1 MMKSPLLSATVAA
14 CLVFTASASGLVV
27 TNETLNFDTGLDLPF
42 LDAYNLL
49 SIGSGGEIVVSGG
62 DVTLGSATTSEYNTD
77 ATNIVSVSD
86 GGRFAYDNGGTVST
100 TAKFYAGT
108 WDTPKRRSLVSF
120 TGAGTVVDL
129 HEAYSSYFRG
139 NTLLDISDG
148 ATVYLGRWAGMG
160 NMAAAGRSTVET
172 TMAISGD
179 GTKVYIAPSGW
190 IAVGHSSGNF
200 TSNRV
205 VMTGGSIA
213 PLSPSGDGTARILVG
228 NGNATDALFDMRGG
242 SIDLW
247 VTNNSN
253 PSVNC
258 TVTVGP
264 GNGEFRMSGGSVYC
278 GDFYVGANQPGS
290 AGYEERV
297 TTHRPRLRMTGG
309 TLNCNRLY
317 LGSSNANTTFAYQ
330 EAHVDLDGG
339 VLIPRNGA
347 TVNKSALYTDG
358 YAHGYLTANGGT
370 IRASAGSDIL
380 SRFDTA
386 ELGPKGLT
394 IDNNG
399 KSVTVSQSFS
409 NKPGEEGALIFTGSS
424 SSTLKPDRYYN
435 VSKTI
440 VKGGTLTTS
449 SNSTWATTLV
459 VTNNATFSL
468 VGAPTKITVDGL
480 VVPKGYL
487 FLDTGDK
494 ICLTTDNIDLSGLT
508 VRFNQS
514 VSSGTPYNF
523 LEFNGD
529 VTGSEKVRNALRF
542 VSAYAGISGN
552 HAGITLSYDA
562 ETGKTTATM
571 TYKPDVA
578 ALSDETVWNGPSWDA
593 DGWSD
598 GVPTAAKVAAFS
610 NASAPSAVSVPANAE
625 VGAVSVASG
634 EDYVFAGTGIEIPGG
649 KEGSYLDVASGS
661 ATFNLPVWLQYSL
674 PVTIA
679 AGTAATFNGPFT
691 GGGLEKTG
699 KGAITLAADNRFR
712 YEVSVG
718 GGLNVV
724 AAAGALDN
732 SAQSATLT
740 DDTLVFTNSAGDAE
754 MAVSTPV
761 ILRSASSDTNSI
773 VIKADSD
780 VRLEDL
786 TVSRGALIKRGA
798 GRLTVVASETKN
810 TTLSVNGNYGATAP
824 GDNYRVMTAERLDF
838 ADDGSAPAPETRQY
852 AGVSI
857 AEGELVIKGE
867 ADRTLTVNAKTGW
880 CIGMNV
886 AGDPATFAQPEL
898 TVDGAY
904 LNTYANGHTTIGAK
918 MTVDSG
924 CAVTRPT
931 LRILNGGTF
940 YAGNIRLGRG
950 SESAG
955 TWPTLAVTNGDAKA
969 ANAIRFEVTGG
980 ATGRAAVVRA
990 KDSTIAVTGSG
1001 TGHHGIYLSGTL
1013 DADFDNC
1020 FFGGTA
1026 ETGKLRYQGVSAG
1039 TMRFRN
1045 GSVFAACPVNDVAR
1059 SDYAMTLVFDNAE
1072 WRWDGGDATLSYSNS
1087 SGSWVLYKPASSGST
1102 NLRDIRMEGTG
1113 VIMKPDAGCT
1123 FTTEVPFKGTGGFV
1137 AAGDGTVKF
1146 TGGTLQF
1153 TGLLD
1158 IRSGAVDLTETDARE
1173 SLTVRGPGTL
1183 KGGEIA
1189 TLTISE
1195 TFDDGTVAGAPV
1207 LDGVT
1212 AGKVVV
1218 DFGRD
1223 ESSPMDTCD
1232 NLLVATYP
1240 AGDPPVVGKWSV
1252 SGTGIPKSKGSF
1264 TVANG
1269 EVRATVFSA
1278 GFLMIVK

>member
-148 ATVYLGRWAGMG
+148 ATVYMADYCGLS
-160 NMAAAGRSTVET
+160 NMSKSKRSEVET
-172 TMAISGD
+172 VMSISGND
-179 GTKVYIAPSGW
+179 TKVY
-190 IAVGHSSGNF
+190 VGQGITVGASTGSF

-205 VMTGGSIA
+205 VMTGGSIRPA
-213 PLSPSGDGTARILVG
+213 NPSGTKNAKLTIAG
-228 NGNATDALFDMRGG
+228 GNATDALFDMRGG

-247 VTNNSN
+247 VTNASN
-253 PSVNC
+253 PAVNC
-258 TVTVGP
+258 QVQVGP
-264 GNGEFRMSGGSVYC
+264 GNGEFRMSGGNLYC
-278 GDFYVGANQPGS
+278 GDFHVGANQPSGDES
-290 AGYEERV
+290 SK
-297 TTHRPRLRMTGG
+297 THVQRLRMTGG

-317 LGSSNANTTFAYQ
+317 LGSSNANTTFQRQ

-339 VLIPRNGA
+339 VLIPRSGA
-347 TVNKSALYTDG
+347 GIQSTSGG

-370 IRASAGSDIL
+370 IKAAANTTL
-380 SRFDTA
+380 LYAFDTA
-386 ELGPKGLT
+386 KLGPKGLT
-394 IDNNG
+394 FDNNG
-399 KSVTVSQSFS
+399 KTPTVTQSFS
-409 NKPGEEGALIFTGSS
+409 DKDGEDGALIFTGSGTTS
-424 SSTLKPDRYYN
+424 FRPAGYCT

-440 VKGGTLTTS
+440 VKGGTLTAYT
-449 SNSTWATTLV
+449 NSTWATTLV
-459 VTNNATFSL
+459 ITNGATFSIRDSSATSL
-468 VGAPTKITVDGL
+468 TLDGL
-480 VVPKGYL
+480 VVPNGIL
-487 FLDTGDK
+487 FLKAGDK
-494 ICLTTDNIDLSGLT
+494 IHLTTDNVDLSGLT
-508 VRFNQS
+508 VRFK
-514 VSSGTPYNF
+514 VDPTASSSYDF
-523 LEFNGD
+523 LEFDGD
-529 VTGSEKVRNALRF
+529 MTGSAKVRNAMRF
-542 VSAYAGISGN
+542 VTSYTAISGS
-552 HAGITLSYDA
+552 HSVMTLSYDG

-571 TYKPDVA
+571 SFKADTS

-593 DGWSD
+593 SGWSD
-598 GVPTAAKVAAFS
+598 GLPAAEKVASFS
-610 NASAPSAVSVPANAE
+610 DVSAPTAVSVPAGAE
-625 VGAVSVASG
+625 VGAISVSSG
-634 EDYVFAGTGIEIPGG
+634 ADYVLTGDGLEIPGA
-649 KEGSYLDVASGS
+649 KDGSWLSVTAGS
-661 ATFNLPVWLQYSL
+661 ATFGLPVGLIYSL
-674 PVTIA
+674 PVTLA
-679 AGTAATFNGPFT
+679 AGTSAAFNGPMT
-691 GGGLEKTG
+691 GGGLAKTG
-699 KGAITLAADNRFR
+699 KGAITLGADNNFR
-712 YEVSVG
+712 YSVSVG
-718 GGLNVV
+718 GGLNTV
-724 AAAGALDN
+724 ASAGALDN

-740 DDTLVFTNSAGDAE
+740 DDTLVFTNSVNDAE
-754 MAVSTPV
+754 MVVTAPV
-761 ILRSASSDTNSI
+761 ILKSATSDTNSI

-780 VRLEDL
+780 VYLKDL
-786 TVSRGALIKRGA
+786 TVNKGALIKRGA
-798 GRLTVVASETKN
+798 GRLTVEASATKN
-810 TTLSVNGNYGATAP
+810 TALSADNKYGATAS
-824 GDNYRVMTAERLDF
+824 GDNYRVMTDARLDF
-838 ADDGSAPAPETRQY
+838 AADGSAPAPETHQY

-867 ADRTLTVNAKTGW
+867 TNRTMTVNAKTGW

-886 AGDPATFAQPEL
+886 AGDPATFAQPML

-918 MTVDSG
+918 MTIGSG
-924 CAVTRPT
+924 CAVARPT

-955 TWPTLAVTNGDAKA
+955 TWPTLAVTNGNAKA
-969 ANAIRFEVTGG
+969 VNAIRFEVTGG
-980 ATGRAAVVRA
+980 TADRAAIIRA

-1001 TGHHGIYLSGTL
+1001 GSHHGIYLSGTV

-1045 GSVFAACPVNDVAR
+1045 GSVFAAYPVNDVAR
-1059 SDYAMTLVFDNAE
+1059 GDSAMTLVFDNAE
-1072 WRWDGGDATLSYSNS
+1072 WRWGGGDVTLSYHNSN
-1087 SGSWVLYKPASSGST
+1087 GDWVLYKPSSSST
-1102 NLRDIRMEGTG
+1102 TDRRDIRMEGVG
-1113 VIMKPDAGCT
+1113 VIMKPNAGCT
-1123 FTTEVPFKGTGGFV
+1123 FTTSVPFKGTGGLV
-1137 AAGDGTVKF
+1137 AAGDGAVKF
-1146 TGGTLQF
+1146 TGNTLQF

-1158 IRSGAVDLTETDARE
+1158 IRSGSVDLTEADARE

-1240 AGDPPVVGKWSV
+1240 AGNPPVVGKWSV